1 MNERIC
7 FFAVKS
13 KKAKKKSFVRFFEEC
28 TVRQYAHG
36 FIWHSH
42 FSKKWDIRILQKPP
56 FDHFFLASQNVRVRV
71 KPLTKQQECP
81 LQIFRP
87 TDGPALE

>member
-1 MNERIC
+1 ML
-7 FFAVKS
+7 
-13 KKAKKKSFVRFFEEC
+13 
-28 TVRQYAHG
+28 TVLSGTVIFQ
-36 FIWHSH
+36 
-42 FSKKWDIRILQKPP
+42 KWDIRILQIPP